1 MDKYFFKKKI
11 TQIIMFIP
19 FAFRRYKITSILSVF
34 AIGMTL
40 LGLYSG
46 SSNIQLLMK
55 KEKKNPVEYQITI
68 YPPNSVENNN
78 DFWISE
84 VKALLRQ
91 NKVESYSW
99 IYKERTVIDVVNL
112 FAGKADIHL
121 IETILQKKGFLKDD
135 VKIDLNTTEN
145 RFDTY
150 DIEFELDD
158 KSSSGKRAWSTDVE
172 KLLLEKGYF
181 ASTDGCHNPVALN
194 VNYPP
199 FREAYTMIGFIK
211 EKGLKG
217 PSAFSIYKNCP
228 PDGSAED
235 LFLDLEG
242 SKDSIKISGFV
253 PLKKYDPQFHHDN
266 STFTVNIVNP
276 EGNVGVAK
284 VTAHPVNGFIL
295 QYPQD
300 FMPPNNSLL
309 KGGYQLKCSINDQK
323 AFDTK
328 FELDKK
334 NNVIW
339 PQNKK
344 PQRVFYSKVE

>member
-1 MDKYFFKKKI
+1 
-11 TQIIMFIP
+11 MFIP

-34 AIGMTL
+34 VIAMTL
-40 LGLYSG
+40 FALFSG
-46 SSNIQLLMK
+46 SSNIQLLKK
-55 KEKKNPVEYQITI
+55 KENKKPVEYQITI
-68 YPPNSVENNN
+68 YPPNSVEINE
-78 DFWISE
+78 DFWIGE

-91 NKVESYSW
+91 NKFECYSW
-99 IYKERTVIDVVNL
+99 IYKGKTVIDVVNL

-135 VKIDLNTTEN
+135 VKIELNIIAN

-150 DIEFELDD
+150 DIEFESDD
-158 KSSSGKRAWSTDVE
+158 KSSSGQQAWSIDVE

-181 ASTDGCHNPVALN
+181 ASTDGYHNPVALN
-194 VNYPP
+194 INYPP

-217 PSAFSIYKNCP
+217 PSAFSIYENYP
-228 PDGSAED
+228 PDGSADD
-235 LFLDLEG
+235 LLLSLEG
-242 SKDSIKISGFV
+242 SKDSIKISAFV
-253 PLKKYDPQFHHDN
+253 PIKKYDPQFHHDN
-266 STFTVNIVNP
+266 STFTINIVNT
-276 EGNVGVAK
+276 EGNVSVAK
-284 VTAHPVNGFIL
+284 VRAHPFAGFKL

-300 FMPPNNSLL
+300 FMTPNNSLL
-309 KGGYQLKCSINDQK
+309 KGGYQLRCFINDQK

-328 FELDKK
+328 FELDNK

-339 PQNKK
+339 HQNKK